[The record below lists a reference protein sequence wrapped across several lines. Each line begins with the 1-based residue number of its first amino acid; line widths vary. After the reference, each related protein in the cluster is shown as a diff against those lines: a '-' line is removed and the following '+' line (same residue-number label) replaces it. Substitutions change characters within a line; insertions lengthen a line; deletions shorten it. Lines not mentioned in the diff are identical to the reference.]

1 MVSEYGFMSFPS
13 YSTLKPVYSDEDMDW
28 SAELNTHRQHHGN
41 GNNEIVLEIKYLLYY
56 LNSVFETAF
65 CLFFLLWILKF

>member
-28 SAELNTHRQHHGN
+28 DGKLNDHRQHHGN
-41 GNNEIVLEIKYLLYY
+41 GNNEIVLEIKY
-56 LNSVFETAF
+56 
-65 CLFFLLWILKF
+65 FF